1 MTTKTTNLKKARN
14 AQILTL
20 QEENCDLK
28 RDDEHPP
35 SHDNNNGTTIDQ
47 IRACLL
53 LRCFLVDLLLG
64 CTQLGYTLDTMR
76 GAEKRFGWWG

>member
-1 MTTKTTNLKKARN
+1 MTTKTTKTLKNPRT
-14 AQILTL
+14 LTL
-20 QEENCDLK
+20 QEEDCDLK

-35 SHDNNNGTTIDQ
+35 SHDNNKGTTINQ

-64 CTQLGYTLDTMR
+64 CTQLGYTLDTMC